1 MADCYGSSD
10 VIQQFSYYLFAFQ
23 DSTLDD
29 PMPNMCTETGNME
42 SYDYLR
48 ECISSL
54 ESKSSGIGLAATS
67 ARDIDL
73 QRDGLDDVNSSS
85 IDFMKIESLLRN
97 AEESARSKDEKT
109 ERDKS
114 TNINISHSI
123 RHFDTIGLNCPNFS
137 NCMDKESNDP
147 ATSVNNN
154 ESYTFD
160 KDQHLERK
168 KIGNYNCSVKSYT
181 GNNID
186 TDSSINKDSY
196 INQNITSELKCEIK
210 IDNLELSD
218 SDEQI
223 QRCKQC
229 LMTFRYKRH
238 LDRHL
243 EGHQKNNCPHCNEK
257 FARRKHL
264 EVHLFRAHGERVVR
278 HPHLC
283 DVCPKSFPKRALL
296 NRHRAKHSYQS
307 GRVCSEC
314 GDMINADV
322 DEKEHENQCKKR
334 QFKCQQCLQTFSI
347 EQTYLSHI
355 QNHDNYKCPCCD
367 ITFASKK
374 KAHEHFKA
382 AHIPKLSKQ
391 ESTNGDEY

>member
-1 MADCYGSSD
+1 
-10 VIQQFSYYLFAFQ
+10 
-23 DSTLDD
+23 
-29 PMPNMCTETGNME
+29 MPNMCTETGDME

-48 ECISSL
+48 ECISNL
-54 ESKSSGIGLAATS
+54 ESKNPGIGLTAVTTS

-73 QRDGLDDVNSSS
+73 QRDGLDDVNSNS
-85 IDFMKIESLLRN
+85 IDFMKIESLLQD
-97 AEESARSKDEKT
+97 AEESTRSKDENT
-109 ERDKS
+109 VQDRSD
-114 TNINISHSI
+114 INISHSV
-123 RHFDTIGLNCPNFS
+123 RHFDTMSLNSSNFS
-137 NCMDKESNDP
+137 NCLSKELNDA
-147 ATSVNNN
+147 ATSINNN

-168 KIGNYNCSVKSYT
+168 KIGNNNCCVESYT

-186 TDSSINKDSY
+186 TDSNINKYDSC
-196 INQNITSELKCEIK
+196 INQNIKSKLKCETK
-210 IDNLELSD
+210 SDNLDLLD
-218 SDEQI
+218 GDEQI
-223 QRCKQC
+223 QRCEQC
-229 LMTFRYKRH
+229 LMTFKYKRH

-264 EVHLFRAHGERVVR
+264 EVHLFRMHGERVVR
-278 HPHLC
+278 HSHLC

-296 NRHRAKHSYQS
+296 NRHRAKHSYQG

-322 DEKEHENQCKKR
+322 DEKEHENHCKKR

-347 EQTYLSHI
+347 EQTYLFHI

-382 AHIPKLSKQ
+382 AHIPKLSEQ
-391 ESTNGDEY
+391 ESTNGNEY